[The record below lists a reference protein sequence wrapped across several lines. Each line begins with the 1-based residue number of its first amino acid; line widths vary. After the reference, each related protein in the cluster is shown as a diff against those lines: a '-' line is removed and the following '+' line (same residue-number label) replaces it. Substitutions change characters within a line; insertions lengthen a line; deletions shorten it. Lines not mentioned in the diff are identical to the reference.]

1 MSRAAIPAPI
11 RSTANSSGKPAVI
24 ITGGTGFIG
33 KRLTAFLAD
42 NGYEVIL
49 LSRKVTNQRNARI
62 CKWEPEKGIIDADT
76 FESVGYIIHLAGA
89 NIGEKRW
96 TVKRK
101 KEIIE
106 SRSMSARL
114 IFETLKKSGK
124 SIKEFISAS
133 ATVIYGTVTTEH
145 IFTEED
151 APATDYLGNVCRQW
165 EEAADLFSLSGIR
178 TVKIRTAVVLD
189 TSEGALA
196 KLMMP
201 AKFGFL
207 VKTGTGDQY
216 FPWIHPEDLCRI
228 YLKAIEDPEMQGS
241 YNAVAP
247 GHVTQYGFMKILGKL
262 MKKGVFPI
270 GIPRI
275 LLRVALGE
283 MSGVVMEGSRVSSE
297 KLIKAGFSFRFNS
310 PEEALK
316 NLLPD

>member
-1 MSRAAIPAPI
+1 MNEVKHDENA
-11 RSTANSSGKPAVI
+11 TGKPAVL

-49 LSRKVTNQRNARI
+49 LSRKVTNQRNATI
-62 CKWEPEKGIIDADT
+62 CKWDPEKGIIDADA
-76 FESVGYIIHLAGA
+76 FENVGYIIHLAGA

-96 TVKRK
+96 TGKRK

-106 SRSMSARL
+106 SRTMSARL
-114 IFETLKKSGK
+114 IFNALKKSGK
-124 SIKEFISAS
+124 SIKAFISAS
-133 ATVIYGTVTTEH
+133 ATGIYGTVTSEH
-145 IFTEED
+145 IFTEGD
-151 APATDYLGNVCRQW
+151 APAADYLGNVCRQW

-178 TVKIRTAVVLD
+178 TVKVRTAVVLNK
-189 TSEGALA
+189 SEGALA
-196 KLMMP
+196 KLTMP

-228 YLKAIEDPEMQGS
+228 YLKAIEDPEMQGA

-247 GHVTQYGFMKILGKL
+247 GHVTQSGFMDILGKL
-262 MKKGVFPI
+262 MKKLVFPA

-283 MSGVVMEGSRVSSE
+283 MSGVITEGSRVSSE
-297 KLIKAGFSFRFNS
+297 KLIKAGFSFRFNL